1 MSGLDRLLSTPAK
14 GHVFGEDA
22 FGVYLE
28 GQGHVQGYFHL
39 RAPRQGT
46 LPPPP
51 CGPRLRKLDVWEIQR
66 RAARL
71 PKRHPKLYLFQ
82 PLAAEEESGPALGL
96 HLGPGCTY
104 ACKVCSTGNFTF
116 YGRYGEK
123 APSPGKLAH
132 LIAER
137 MRALKATGFFTDG
150 PWLTFLG
157 SEPTLFTAYV
167 LDVLV
172 ELKKLGCTPFVNL
185 TTNGHY
191 DDQTRAALTGIP
203 DQYTFSLRATDSCAE
218 PLGIPRD
225 HQPTVLRT
233 IRATLDED
241 PEARTLVRLWI
252 VAGHTECCARPL
264 VHNLADQAQNVHV
277 SLVPIMPLDPL
288 RSSPVLQPPTLDEV
302 YRVAKW
308 ASLAK
313 LRLVPE
319 WPLIP
324 EEMSRA
330 LETNDPYQR
339 LRRLQALVKDHPSNA
354 QVHFELG
361 RASLATGQMSR
372 ALNAFKHASALHPL
386 WVEPLLEMME
396 IARIVGDIE
405 MLLILKARLKLI
417 KGEKFYLPVRP
428 ALREIDR

>member
-1 MSGLDRLLSTPAK
+1 MLGLDRLLSTPAK

-28 GQGHVQGYFHL
+28 GQGRVQGYFHL
-39 RAPRQGT
+39 RTPRPGA
-46 LPPPP
+46 LPPPAH
-51 CGPRLRKLDVWEIQR
+51 GPRLRKLSVREIQR
-66 RAARL
+66 RRARL
-71 PKRHPKLYLFQ
+71 PQRRPRLYLFE
-82 PLAAEEESGPALGL
+82 PLAAAEESGPALGL

-116 YGRYGEK
+116 HGRYGEK
-123 APSPGKLAH
+123 APSPGDLAR

-137 MRALKATGFFTDG
+137 MRALKAMGFFTNG

-157 SEPTLFTAYV
+157 SEPTLFTAYLLEV
-167 LDVLV
+167 LA
-172 ELKKLGCTPFVNL
+172 ELKRLGCTPYVNL

-191 DDQTRAALTGIP
+191 EDETRRALAGIP
-203 DQYTFSLRATDSCAE
+203 DQYTFSLRAAEPCAE
-218 PLGIPRD
+218 PLGLPRD
-225 HQPTVLRT
+225 HRSKVLSTVRT
-233 IRATLDED
+233 TLAED
-241 PEARTLVRLWI
+241 PEARTLVRLWVI
-252 VAGHTECCARPL
+252 AGHTGCCARPL
-264 VHNLADQAQNVHV
+264 VGDLAKQAQNAHV
-277 SLVPIMPLDPL
+277 ALVSVMPLAPL
-288 RSSPVLQPPTLDEV
+288 GDAPITRTPTLDELA
-302 YRVAKW
+302 RVAKW
-308 ASLAK
+308 ASSAG

-319 WPLIP
+319 WPPVP

-428 ALREIDR
+428 ALREIDL